1 MGSTF
6 LGFYSGW
13 AKDIVSNS
21 NNSNNNNNNKGSTN
35 QILGRKKAI
44 HKRQINHNKLVLM
57 PCNSIAPLKQ
67 KSLAV

>member
-21 NNSNNNNNNKGSTN
+21 NNNINNKGSTN

-44 HKRQINHNKLVLM
+44 IKGK
-57 PCNSIAPLKQ
+57 SIIT
-67 KSLAV
+67 S

>member
-13 AKDIVSNS
+13 AKDIVS
-21 NNSNNNNNNKGSTN
+21 NSNNNNNNKGSTN

>member
-21 NNSNNNNNNKGSTN
+21 NSNNNINNKGSTN

-44 HKRQINHNKLVLM
+44 IKGK
-57 PCNSIAPLKQ
+57 SIIT
-67 KSLAV
+67 S

>member
-21 NNSNNNNNNKGSTN
+21 NSNSNNNINNKGSTN

-44 HKRQINHNKLVLM
+44 IKGK
-57 PCNSIAPLKQ
+57 SIIT
-67 KSLAV
+67 S